1 MLNKIKISGL
11 YFTLHTYC
19 NFDCSYC
26 WQKNQNYHLNKF
38 KISSQKVEEI
48 LNYFFENYFIFYP
61 KGTEVTFTFSGGE
74 TLIFSNEI
82 IHFIKFIKEYQNIAF
97 INPKIIIQTNG
108 SLLTDELIE
117 IFKNS
122 NVIVHI
128 SHDGTAQNISRKNS
142 QLVLNNIKKLIEN
155 NIEFQITSIYE
166 PETIKYLY
174 SSFLLFS
181 QYNIKNWS
189 IGLNFLK
196 EKEEYDLKL
205 LYNELKKIFNNKN
218 NNNMIIKN
226 FYQIENGDFWKK
238 SLFNNIHS
246 ISITPFGDF
255 HSTAYTYTKEINS
268 FGNITQ
274 GFNEDNFINYIS
286 IKTNWLNNII
296 FKNNVVTIDK
306 IINNLFN

>member
-26 WQKNQNYHLNKF
+26 WQKNKNYHLNKF

-74 TLIFSNEI
+74 ALMFSDEI

-122 NVIVHI
+122 NVILHI

-196 EKEEYDLKL
+196 EKEEYNLKL
-205 LYNELKKIFNNKN
+205 LYSELKKIFNNKN
-218 NNNMIIKN
+218 NNSMIIKN

-238 SLFNNIHS
+238 SLFNNIYS

-255 HSTAYTYTKEINS
+255 HSTAYTYTKETNS
-268 FGNITQ
+268 FGNITD

-286 IKTNWLNNII
+286 AKTNWLNNII
-296 FKNNVVTIDK
+296 FKNNIITIDK
-306 IINNLFN
+306 VINNLFN